1 MNQYPD
7 HRRYSL
13 MMVKV
18 DVKVLMVQDLDRL
31 GEMGADWL
39 WPRIQGE
46 LDRAV
51 VNHDSD
57 LRSAMR
63 VQLPLSY

>member
-1 MNQYPD
+1 
-7 HRRYSL
+7 
-13 MMVKV
+13 
-18 DVKVLMVQDLDRL
+18 MVQDLDRL